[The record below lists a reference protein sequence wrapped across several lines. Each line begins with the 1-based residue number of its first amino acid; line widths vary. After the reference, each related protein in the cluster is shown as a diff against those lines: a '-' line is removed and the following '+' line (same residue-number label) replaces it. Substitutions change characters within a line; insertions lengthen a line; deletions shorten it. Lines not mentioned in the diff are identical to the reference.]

1 MRAKGPFTA
10 LLLGALLLCLCLA
23 APAAQASR
31 ALLTKVALQTLIQKP
46 QVPGEKEV
54 LIPPP
59 DGEIEAACGLAFSG
73 GTLYVSDY
81 YHGQVY
87 SYSRPSQFPKEK
99 FAYSSSTSVGS
110 DPEGPCQL
118 ASGPAGALY
127 ANVWHQSALR
137 IFPSARTFD
146 IASSTGIATDAA
158 GNLYV
163 NDRTHINVY
172 SSAGALLQEVG
183 VGHLQDAYGLAVSG
197 KEVFVADAA
206 TDEVKV
212 FEPSVDLVNPKRTI
226 AGTSPSKPFVSLTD
240 ASLAIDPTT
249 GHLLVLDDLQP
260 GFEHPHGAID
270 EFDAEGNFLFQL
282 PEQVIDALPSGI
294 AVDPETGIL
303 FATSGNSEG
312 SNAFAWSAESEGSS
326 GGSVGGG
333 AGSPFGVT
341 GGAAGAPVQEGQGA
355 GGAARPDPSASS
367 SEVVQKGNLRV
378 ALDASLAPRKLPRE
392 KDAPVHFSVSANVS
406 SADGSIPPQLR
417 GITVKINRNGQID
430 PTALPVCE
438 MEDVQPSTTQ
448 GALAA
453 CRDSF
458 VGEGRLLAK
467 VLLTQQSP
475 FPSSG
480 RIVAFNGL
488 WKGKPA
494 ILAHVY
500 GTKPVPTSFTMPFV
514 ISTLAK
520 GAYGTQLHA
529 TLPHF
534 SGKWGYITGISLNLG
549 ATSRSHGHK
558 RSYISAACRAPAG
571 FGKVSFSLT
580 EAKLSFEGHGPVTQ
594 TLQRSC
600 GVR

>member
-1 MRAKGPFTA
+1 MRTQRLAA
-10 LLLGALLLCLCLA
+10 LLCLLFALA
-23 APAAQASR
+23 LSLPLSAQADR
-31 ALLTKVALQTLIQKP
+31 ALLTKAALETLIKKP
-46 QVPGEKEV
+46 NPENPAEKEV

-73 GTLYVSDY
+73 STLYVSDY
-81 YHGQVY
+81 YHRQIYVY
-87 SYSRPSQFPKEK
+87 QSPSEFPKNP
-99 FAYSSSTSVGS
+99 FTYSSSISVGTA
-110 DPEGPCQL
+110 PEAACQL
-118 ASGPAGALY
+118 ATGPGGALY
-127 ANVWHQSALR
+127 ANFWHQSALR
-137 IFPSARTFD
+137 IKPTPQTFD

-172 SSAGALLQEVG
+172 SSAGTLLQEVG
-183 VGHLQDAYGLAVSG
+183 TGHLTDAYGLAVSG
-197 KEVFVADAA
+197 KEVFVAEAA
-206 TDEVKV
+206 TDEVVV
-212 FEPSVDLVNPKRTI
+212 FEPSVDPVNPKRSIT
-226 AGTSPSKPFVSLTD
+226 GFNSLTD
-240 ASLAIDPTT
+240 AALAIDPTT
-249 GHLLVLDDLQP
+249 GNLLVLDNLQP
-260 GFEHPHGAID
+260 GFEHPEGAIK
-270 EFDAEGNFLFQL
+270 EFDEDGGFISQL
-282 PEQVIDALPSGI
+282 KDKVIDALPSGM
-294 AVDPETGIL
+294 AVDPATGIL
-303 FATSGNSEG
+303 LVTSGNSEG
-312 SNAFAWSAESEGSS
+312 SNAYAWSAEGDSS

-333 AGSPFGVT
+333 EADSPFGAKGSSTDAPEQGT
-341 GGAAGAPVQEGQGA
+341 GKQ
-355 GGAARPDPSASS
+355 SAHSS
-367 SEVVQKGNLRV
+367 SNPTATTSEAIQKGNLRV
-378 ALDASLAPRKLPRE
+378 AMNASLAPKKLPRE

-417 GITVKINRNGQID
+417 GITVKINRNGSID
-430 PTALPVCE
+430 PTATPVCE

-458 VGEGRLLAK
+458 VGEGKLLAK

-480 RIVAFNGL
+480 RIVAFNGT
-488 WKGKPA
+488 WKGRPA

-514 ISTLAK
+514 ISTLPK
-520 GAYGTQLHA
+520 GTYGTQLHA

-549 ATSRSHGHK
+549 ATSNSHGHK
-558 RSYISAACRAPAG
+558 RSYISAACRAPKG
-571 FGKVSFSLT
+571 FAKASFSLT
-580 EAKLSFEGHGPVTQ
+580 QAKLSFAGHGPVTQ